1 MAEIKSV
8 WIQYIA
14 SQDHPLP
21 DGAESVMRLPFGGFT
36 WLLSE
41 EWSFTG
47 KLPNPGDRPR
57 LYRTNYAEGGDD
69 MQSSPGDWVVDEVEL
84 FVSTKSSEYEAI
96 AVCTCHY
103 EPIPLAEQVW
113 RDVPRCVPL
122 TETTQKTKPV
132 LELEP
137 A

>member
-1 MAEIKSV
+1 MDEVKNI
-8 WIQYIA
+8 WIQYVA

-21 DGAESVMRLPFGGFT
+21 EGAESVMRLPFGGFT

-57 LYRTNYAEGGDD
+57 LYRTNYADGGDD
-69 MQSSPGDWVVDEVEL
+69 MQSRLGDWVVEAVDL
-84 FVSTKSSEYEAI
+84 FISTKPTEYEAI
-96 AVCTCHY
+96 AVCTCRFA
-103 EPIPLAEQVW
+103 PVPQQEQVW
-113 RDVPRCVPL
+113 REVPRAS
-122 TETTQKTKPV
+122 KPV

>member
-1 MAEIKSV
+1 MDEVKNI
-8 WIQYIA
+8 WIQYVA

-21 DGAESVMRLPFGGFT
+21 EGAESVMRLPFGGFT

-57 LYRTNYAEGGDD
+57 LYRTNYADGGDD
-69 MQSSPGDWVVDEVEL
+69 MQSRLGDWVVEAVDL
-84 FVSTKSSEYEAI
+84 FISTKSTEYEAI
-96 AVCTCHY
+96 AVCTCRFA
-103 EPIPLAEQVW
+103 PVPQQEQVW
-113 RDVPRCVPL
+113 REVPRAS
-122 TETTQKTKPV
+122 QPV

>member
-1 MAEIKSV
+1 MTAMDEVKNI
-8 WIQYIA
+8 WIQYVA

-21 DGAESVMRLPFGGFT
+21 EGAESVMRLPFGGFT

-57 LYRTNYAEGGDD
+57 LYRTNYADGGDD
-69 MQSSPGDWVVDEVEL
+69 MQSRLGDWVVEAVDL
-84 FVSTKSSEYEAI
+84 FISTKPTEYEAI
-96 AVCTCHY
+96 AVCTCRFA
-103 EPIPLAEQVW
+103 PVPQQEQVW
-113 RDVPRCVPL
+113 REVPRAS
-122 TETTQKTKPV
+122 KPV

>member
-1 MAEIKSV
+1 MDEVKNI
-8 WIQYIA
+8 WIQYVA

-21 DGAESVMRLPFGGFT
+21 EGAESVMRLPFGGFT

-57 LYRTNYAEGGDD
+57 LYRTNYADGGDD
-69 MQSSPGDWVVDEVEL
+69 MQSRLGDWVVEAVDL
-84 FVSTKSSEYEAI
+84 FISTKPTEYEAI
-96 AVCTCHY
+96 AVCTCRFA
-103 EPIPLAEQVW
+103 PVPQQEQVW
-113 RDVPRCVPL
+113 REVPRAS
-122 TETTQKTKPV
+122 QPV

>member
-113 RDVPRCVPL
+113 RDVPRGVPL